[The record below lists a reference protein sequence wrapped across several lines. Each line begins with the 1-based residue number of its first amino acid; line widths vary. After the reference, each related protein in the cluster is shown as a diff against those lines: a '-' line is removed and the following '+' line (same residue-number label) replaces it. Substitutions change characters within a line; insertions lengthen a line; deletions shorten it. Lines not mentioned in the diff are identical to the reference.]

1 MGQIIKFLMWL
12 FFWPLLLPIYLFKKI
27 EKSLNTSEIIKKGA
41 ALTDKMDNK
50 LKNYDQQLVDK
61 EYEKYKKDNNLE
73 VNTND
78 DLYNY

>member
-1 MGQIIKFLMWL
+1 M
-12 FFWPLLLPIYLFKKI
+12 
-27 EKSLNTSEIIKKGA
+27 NTSEIIKKGA

-50 LKNYDQQLVDK
+50 LKNYDQKLVDK
-61 EYEKYKKDNNLE
+61 EYEKHKKDNNLE